1 MIEILI
7 VDDEPKMLRDLV
19 SLVQQIDPDFAVSHA
34 ANAIEA
40 QNLIQKKQFDIV
52 ITDIHMPVMNGLELI
67 TWMKEQND
75 PAVPVVISGYSYF
88 EYARTAMKL
97 ASGSTNDPM

>member
-1 MIEILI
+1 LIEILI

-40 QNLIQKKQFDIV
+40 QNLIQK
-52 ITDIHMPVMNGLELI
+52 NNLI
-67 TWMKEQND
+67 
-75 PAVPVVISGYSYF
+75 S
-88 EYARTAMKL
+88 
-97 ASGSTNDPM
+97 